1 MFKCT
6 HILYAFGQISGN
18 NVQHTIAN
26 DISNY
31 QNQGPLFERIMKLK
45 IKNPLLKILISS
57 GGWGQ
62 AGQFEG
68 IVGSEE
74 AR

>member
-1 MFKCT
+1 
-6 HILYAFGQISGN
+6 LYAFGEISGS

-31 QNQGPLFERIMKLK
+31 QGQGPLFERIMKLK
-45 IKNPLLKILISS
+45 EKNPALKILISC
-57 GGWGQ
+57 GGWGRN
-62 AGQFEG
+62 GQFEG

-74 AR
+74 VRLAF